1 MKASRDGTDGSRR
14 RRFFPDQNPGRC
26 HAQETYRFR
35 FARPVQNRYP
45 SKARMN
51 ITELR
56 EAIRSAFRGKPVSR
70 VDLFGSAARGEMTP
84 ESDVDILVT
93 PKPEA
98 TRRDLFI
105 MAADVEEAVGRHVDF
120 LIRADVEAMKNRE
133 ARDLIL
139 KSAVPVYVA

>member
-1 MKASRDGTDGSRR
+1 
-14 RRFFPDQNPGRC
+14 
-26 HAQETYRFR
+26 
-35 FARPVQNRYP
+35 
-45 SKARMN
+45 MN
-51 ITELR
+51 IAELR
-56 EAIRSAFRGKPVSR
+56 EAICTAFRGKPVSR
-70 VDLFGSAARGEMTP
+70 VDLFGSAARGELTP

-93 PKPEA
+93 PTAEA

-105 MAADVEEAVGRHVDF
+105 MAADVEDAVGRHVDF

>member
-1 MKASRDGTDGSRR
+1 
-14 RRFFPDQNPGRC
+14 
-26 HAQETYRFR
+26 
-35 FARPVQNRYP
+35 
-45 SKARMN
+45 MN

-56 EAIRSAFRGKPVSR
+56 EAICLVFRGKPVSR

-93 PKPEA
+93 PRPEA

-105 MAADVEEAVGRHVDF
+105 MAADEEEAVGRHVDF
-120 LIRADVEAMKNRE
+120 LIWADVEAMKNRE

-139 KSAVPVYVA
+139 NSAVPVYVP

>member
-1 MKASRDGTDGSRR
+1 
-14 RRFFPDQNPGRC
+14 
-26 HAQETYRFR
+26 
-35 FARPVQNRYP
+35 
-45 SKARMN
+45 MN
-51 ITELR
+51 INEIG

-105 MAADVEEAVGRHVDF
+105 MAANVEDAVGRRVDF
-120 LIRADVEAMKNRE
+120 LIRAHVEAMKNRE

>member
-1 MKASRDGTDGSRR
+1 
-14 RRFFPDQNPGRC
+14 
-26 HAQETYRFR
+26 
-35 FARPVQNRYP
+35 
-45 SKARMN
+45 MN

-56 EAIRSAFRGKPVSR
+56 EAIRSVFRGKPVSR
-70 VDLFGSAARGEMTP
+70 VDLFGSAARGEMRP

-93 PKPEA
+93 PKAEA

-105 MAADVEEAVGRHVDF
+105 MAADVEDAVGRHVDF

>member
-1 MKASRDGTDGSRR
+1 MR
-14 RRFFPDQNPGRC
+14 
-26 HAQETYRFR
+26 YRFSQITILAAVVIR
-35 FARPVQNRYP
+35 KRAGFSLLRGTTAANLG
-45 SKARMN
+45 KAEMN

-105 MAADVEEAVGRHVDF
+105 MAAEVEDAVGRRVDF
-120 LIRADVEAMKNRE
+120 LIRADVEAIKNHE

-139 KSAVPVYVA
+139 KSGVPVYVA

>member
-1 MKASRDGTDGSRR
+1 
-14 RRFFPDQNPGRC
+14 
-26 HAQETYRFR
+26 
-35 FARPVQNRYP
+35 
-45 SKARMN
+45 MN

>member
-1 MKASRDGTDGSRR
+1 
-14 RRFFPDQNPGRC
+14 
-26 HAQETYRFR
+26 
-35 FARPVQNRYP
+35 
-45 SKARMN
+45 
-51 ITELR
+51 
-56 EAIRSAFRGKPVSR
+56 
-70 VDLFGSAARGEMTP
+70 MTL

-120 LIRADVEAMKNRE
+120 LVRADVEAMKNRE

>member
-1 MKASRDGTDGSRR
+1 
-14 RRFFPDQNPGRC
+14 
-26 HAQETYRFR
+26 
-35 FARPVQNRYP
+35 
-45 SKARMN
+45 MN

-56 EAIRSAFRGKPVSR
+56 EAIRLAFRGKPVSR

-93 PKPEA
+93 PKPKA

-105 MAADVEEAVGRHVDF
+105 MAADVEESLGRPLDF
-120 LIRADVEAMKNRE
+120 LDRADVEAMKNRE

>member
-1 MKASRDGTDGSRR
+1 
-14 RRFFPDQNPGRC
+14 
-26 HAQETYRFR
+26 
-35 FARPVQNRYP
+35 
-45 SKARMN
+45 MN

-56 EAIRSAFRGKPVSR
+56 EAIRLAFRGKPVSR
-70 VDLFGSAARGEMTP
+70 VDFFGSAARGEMTP

-98 TRRDLFI
+98 SRRDLFI
-105 MAADVEEAVGRHVDF
+105 MAADVEEALGRHLDF